1 LIISAAL
8 VDNGDNE
15 GALDDSQHWIFSI
28 YHMMA
33 VVVMVAVALAVA
45 VAVAVAAATRG
56 WQ

>member
-1 LIISAAL
+1 MIISAAL